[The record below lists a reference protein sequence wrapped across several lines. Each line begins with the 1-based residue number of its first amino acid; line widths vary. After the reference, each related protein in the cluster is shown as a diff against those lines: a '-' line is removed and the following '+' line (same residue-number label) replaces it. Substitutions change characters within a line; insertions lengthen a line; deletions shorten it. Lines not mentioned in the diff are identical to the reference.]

1 MEDQEIVGNTD
12 LTVREF
18 NQIVKE
24 KSVGQLRNKI
34 NLGAHLIKNFEQEVD
49 TDPRAGEAIDSLQ
62 MQIQILK
69 RELKRKQDQAKIAKQ
84 ELPEQKLPEPE
95 NVEPFDQVVG
105 MNALKLRGKTKMG

>member
-49 TDPRAGEAIDSLQ
+49 VDPRAPEAINSLEQ
-62 MQIQILK
+62 QIQILK

-84 ELPEQKLPEPE
+84 ELPEPEPE
-95 NVEPFDQVVG
+95 PVEPFDQVVG
-105 MNALKLRGKTKMG
+105 VDTLKIKGKTGLG